1 MDGSLGPRGYRSDRN
16 ICAAPTSV
24 TTVRGGPGCHTTA
37 TTCAPPRALRLRLRE
52 LGKAR
57 VRLEIA
63 PPPGDVATPFE
74 RVRGVRG
81 HVALEQGDRVVPIA
95 QHRTS
100 ECFDRQDFLSRVHAA
115 V

>member
-74 RVRGVRG
+74 RGTAGRLGELLQIVGSE
-81 HVALEQGDRVVPIA
+81 EQAGQYLA
-95 QHRTS
+95 
-100 ECFDRQDFLSRVHAA
+100 CDRQVRILLVRLARR
-115 V
+115 